1 MDSVPSRG
9 FKILDPL
16 WTVNPVF
23 RIWKFLSYPV
33 LVILCRFCT
42 LKLKNSWKILCQI
55 ETLTKQFP
63 QAWDTNMPYRIF
75 FPILFESLT
84 HQMSVSLLC
93 GFCTPKGCLKF
104 WTPFEQCM
112 WFLKIMWK
120 KTILKTK
127 FFLPILECRQKS
139 VQRKIFWSKN
149 SKKLRIS
156 WKILCQIE
164 TLTKQFPQAWDT
176 NMPYRIFS
184 QSHLSLWHI
193 KCPYPYC
200 AGSVHRKDV

>member
-1 MDSVPSRG
+1 
-9 FKILDPL
+9 
-16 WTVNPVF
+16 
-23 RIWKFLSYPV
+23 
-33 LVILCRFCT
+33 
-42 LKLKNSWKILCQI
+42 
-55 ETLTKQFP
+55 
-63 QAWDTNMPYRIF
+63 MPYRIF

-127 FFLPILECRQKS
+127 FFVPIQECGQKS

-149 SKKLRIS
+149 SKKLKIS

-176 NMPYRIFS
+176 NMPYRIFFPIYFES
-184 QSHLSLWHI
+184 LTHQMSVFLLCGFCTPKRCLKFWTPFEQCIHVVFENYVKSFCIFCEQGICFWFFSLWL
-193 KCPYPYC
+193 
-200 AGSVHRKDV
+200 S

>member
-1 MDSVPSRG
+1 MQ
-9 FKILDPL
+9 
-16 WTVNPVF
+16 
-23 RIWKFLSYPV
+23 LSKNSHFFFHWVCPIEFFSQSQLSLRHIKCPYS
-33 LVILCRFCT
+33 LLCRFCT
-42 LKLKNSWKILCQI
+42 PKRCLKFWTPFEQCMWFLKIMWKKAILKTKFFLLILECRQKTVQRKIFWLKNSKKLRISWKILCQI

-120 KTILKTK
+120 KTILKT
-127 FFLPILECRQKS
+127 
-139 VQRKIFWSKN
+139 
-149 SKKLRIS
+149 
-156 WKILCQIE
+156 
-164 TLTKQFPQAWDT
+164 
-176 NMPYRIFS
+176 
-184 QSHLSLWHI
+184 
-193 KCPYPYC
+193 
-200 AGSVHRKDV
+200 